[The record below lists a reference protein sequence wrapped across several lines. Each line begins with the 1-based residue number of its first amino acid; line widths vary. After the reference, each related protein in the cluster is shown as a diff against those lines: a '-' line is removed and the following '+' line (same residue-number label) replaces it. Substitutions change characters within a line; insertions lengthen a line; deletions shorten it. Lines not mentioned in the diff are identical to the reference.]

1 MANQTTSIS
10 AEQQRVIDSQFEAIV
25 ALAFNYY
32 QQGKLQEAETIFR
45 GLQLINPKSYYSYAA
60 LGAIAL
66 ARKPA
71 DLDEAQQNLS
81 RAAELN
87 PEDPSVQANL
97 GEVLLRRA
105 KFDEAAK
112 YFKRALELDPKQTDP
127 GANRARA
134 IISGLSSV
142 ATEIQRLSASKQAAA

>member
-1 MANQTTSIS
+1 MAHQTTQTNT
-10 AEQQRVIDSQFEAIV
+10 EKRVIDSQFDAIV

-71 DLDEAQQNLS
+71 DLDEAQQNLG

-112 YFKRALELDPKQTDP
+112 YFKKALELDPQQTDP

-142 ATEIQRLSASKQAAA
+142 TAEIQRLTAAKHALA

>member
-1 MANQTTSIS
+1 MEKTTTTVS
-10 AEQQRVIDSQFEAIV
+10 ADTLQSQFQSIV

-45 GLQLINPKSYYSYAA
+45 GVQLLNPKLYYSYAG

-66 ARKPA
+66 ARRPPNLA
-71 DLDEAQQNLS
+71 EAKEQLS
-81 RAAELN
+81 KAAELN
-87 PEDPSVQANL
+87 PEDPTVQANL
-97 GEVLLRRA
+97 GEVALRQA

-112 YFKRALELDPKQTDP
+112 YFKKALELDPHQTDP

-134 IISGLSSV
+134 IISGLTAV
-142 ATEIQRLSASKQAAA
+142 GAEVQRLTGKAAQAA